1 MRSAEFDLMQNKINR
16 VLSNAEAENRKAIQA
31 FKSIADNIED
41 RIVKNGAKD
50 KYIGFMYN
58 NFDNRLKISMNQEGK
73 LPSTAV
79 STNNIFYE
87 DVHPN
92 ALNQITS
99 KFNIK
104 GQVIQDYIQGAP
116 WEKELA
122 VHILNEHSHHNTQRY
137 LLRSVGGEL
146 RGFLSDRY
154 KRFDSGKIIAQFL
167 VSGHKAG
174 LIPVSSNVQDTKIF
188 FESIIPQVFA
198 IQTENNGI
206 LHVVFGAQISISDFG
221 NGAMRVA
228 RFMKQVACLNG
239 MTRDV
244 IIRHIHKGGEISENH
259 AASERTL
266 LLETMARVSAV
277 QDIMEDQF
285 SREALVKETTLIQ
298 NASAMLIDN
307 PESEMKALQAKGM
320 LKGEIKMLEAYLMN
334 NRYED
339 GMFGE
344 LSVWKL
350 TQAIGALA
358 RDVEDVRKRE
368 LWDIAGT
375 IFAKAPN
382 K

>member
-1 MRSAEFDLMQNKINR
+1 MNPEFDLMQNKINR
-16 VLSNAEAENRKAIQA
+16 VISNSEAENRKAIQA

-41 RIVKNGAKD
+41 KIIKNGAKD
-50 KYIGFMYN
+50 KFLGFTYN
-58 NFDNRLKISMNQEGK
+58 DFDQRLKITMDQGVEDS
-73 LPSTAV
+73 STAV
-79 STNNIFYE
+79 SINNIFYE

-104 GQVIQDYIQGAP
+104 GQVIQDYISGAP
-116 WEKELA
+116 WEKQLA
-122 VHILNEHSHHNTQRY
+122 VHILNEHSQHNTQRY

-174 LIPVSSNVQDTKIF
+174 LIPVSSSVQDTKIY

-198 IQTENNGI
+198 IQSENNGV
-206 LHVVFGAQISISDFG
+206 LYVVFGAQISISDFG

-228 RFMKQVACLNG
+228 RFMKLVACLNG

-244 IIRHIHKGGEISENH
+244 IIRHIHKGGEINENH

-266 LLETMARVSAV
+266 VLETMARVSAV

-285 SREALVKETTLIQ
+285 SREALIKETNLIQ
-298 NASAMLIDN
+298 NASAILIDN
-307 PESEMKALQAKGM
+307 PESEIKALQAKGM
-320 LKGEIKMLEAYLMN
+320 LKGEIKMLESYLMN

-344 LSVWKL
+344 LSIWKL
-350 TQAIGALA
+350 TQAIGAVA
-358 RDVEDVRKRE
+358 RDVDDTRKRE

-375 IFAKAPN
+375 IFAKSPN